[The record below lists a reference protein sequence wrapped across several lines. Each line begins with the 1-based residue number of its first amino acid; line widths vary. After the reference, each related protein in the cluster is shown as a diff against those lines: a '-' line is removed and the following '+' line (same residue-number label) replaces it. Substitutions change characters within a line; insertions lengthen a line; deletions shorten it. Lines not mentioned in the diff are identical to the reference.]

1 MYHEPIVPEAWIARL
16 WRSYTRKDED
26 YAKSRN
32 RYGQRLRHESDE
44 QGSRYA

>member
-32 RYGQRLRHESDE
+32 CDGQRL
-44 QGSRYA
+44 